1 MKRRFLSVLVLLLLV
16 IGTPLVIAAQD
27 SKSVWDLTENLKVT
41 DLGLDVKYP
50 SGWSYNATE
59 SSGIYLAEDKADF
72 EPVTDSDPATIAKGM
87 TIQLIATKTENLAS
101 ALGDKATL
109 DDVADYVVKSRGV
122 TEKEPRVD
130 VPVMTRRSR
139 VALGVDQAKQGWI
152 LAFWRQG
159 EFYMGAFLTAPS
171 YDEILRVAYSYGQ
184 LLGNITPLDALL
196 LGKETMNFPKT
207 QSVISYPDGWVL
219 NPDKPGVIY
228 ELESDLKKD
237 TAEGLTIPATEVT
250 LEEANLK
257 KDATVSD
264 LVDSIISNLGM
275 DESVEREEFILLG
288 QPAITIRGQ
297 LGEKRYVIVTQ
308 TIVDGHVLQVGVI
321 GPDEEMVAKFEPTFI
336 SMLQSWRVVPSS

>member
-1 MKRRFLSVLVLLLLV
+1 MKRRFLSVLALLLLM
-16 IGTPLVIAAQD
+16 IGAPLVIAAQD

-50 SGWSYNATE
+50 SGWSYQATE
-59 SSGIYLAEDKADF
+59 SNGIYLAEDKADF
-72 EPVTDSDPATIAKGM
+72 EPVTDTDPTTIAKGM

-109 DDVADYVVKSRGV
+109 DDLVDYVVNARGV
-122 TEKEPRVD
+122 TEKEARVD

-152 LAFWRQG
+152 LSFWRQG
-159 EFYMGAFLTAPS
+159 EYYMGAFLTAPS

-184 LLGNITPLDALL
+184 LLGSITPLDALP
-196 LGKETMNFPKT
+196 LGKGIMNFPKT
-207 QSVISYPDGWVL
+207 QTVMSYPDGWVL
-219 NPDKPGVIY
+219 NPDKAGVIY

-237 TAEGLTIPATEVT
+237 TPEGLTIPTTEVT
-250 LEEANLK
+250 LEEANVK
-257 KDATVSD
+257 EGTTVSD
-264 LVDSIISNLGM
+264 LVDSIVANLGLPKT
-275 DESVEREEFILLG
+275 VEREEFILFG

-297 LGEKRYVIVTQ
+297 INKNQYAIATQ

-321 GPDEEMVAKFEPTFI
+321 GPDEETVTKFEPTFI
-336 SMLQSWRVVPSS
+336 SMLQSWHIEKSS